1 MNPIQ
6 ICHIFKIKRCIDTNR
21 IVQINSVILV
31 ICITKWVDSFIRTEI
46 HLMDGKAKQSLQKQT
61 LSENFP
67 LINTTNSNPHV
78 SSCYT
83 LKPDFVDVI
92 LLSWV

>member
-1 MNPIQ
+1 MLKYVVSLKSKGVLIQ
-6 ICHIFKIKRCIDTNR
+6 IELCKTILLF
-21 IVQINSVILV
+21 SVIH
-31 ICITKWVDSFIRTEI
+31 ITKWVDSFIRTEI